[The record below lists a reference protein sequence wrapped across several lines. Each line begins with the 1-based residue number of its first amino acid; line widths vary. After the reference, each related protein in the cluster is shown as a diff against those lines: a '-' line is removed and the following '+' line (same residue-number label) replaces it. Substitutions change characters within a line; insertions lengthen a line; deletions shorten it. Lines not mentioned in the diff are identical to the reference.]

1 MSIQAYQNDAKHIW
15 VVVDKL
21 TTMEP
26 YLSKHKLREYDN
38 ILMQNTILRTKQK
51 SMELH
56 ASNVDEWWN
65 LVFYKKLYKAC
76 LINIE

>member
-1 MSIQAYQNDAKHIW
+1 
-15 VVVDKL
+15 
-21 TTMEP
+21 MEP

-51 SMELH
+51 SMELQ

-65 LVFYKKLYKAC
+65 LVQDLLQKNKQGLFD
-76 LINIE
+76 

>member
-1 MSIQAYQNDAKHIW
+1 
-15 VVVDKL
+15 
-21 TTMEP
+21 MEP

-51 SMELH
+51 SMELQ

-65 LVFYKKLYKAC
+65 LVQDLLQK
-76 LINIE
+76 NIQGLFD